1 MIDLYYAPTP
11 NGWKISIMLEE
22 CEIDYNVIPV
32 NLGTGD
38 QFKPEFLK
46 ISPNNRMP
54 VIVDHDNIIDEE
66 PLSIFESGAILM
78 YLGEKTGKFF
88 PTQSPEKEKVLEW
101 LFWQVGGLGPMAG
114 QVSHFVNYAT
124 NFPGDHSYS
133 EKRYKN
139 EYDRLLGVM
148 NTVLEQ
154 REYLAGDYSI
164 ADMASFPWITAYKR
178 YEVDLDLFVNV
189 RRWFDSIK
197 SRPAG
202 RKGIDVGKENRSVGK
217 GITKEGL
224 KTMGSQAS
232 KSIAEIVPEKSWRA
246 PICRACETHFLR
258 IWLWQVQVV
267 GKMFPVPQDVPNNK
281 TPLLWR

>member
-22 CEIDYNVIPV
+22 CNLPYNVIPV
-32 NLGTGD
+32 NLGKGD
-38 QFKPEFLK
+38 QFKPDFLK

-54 VIVDHDNIIDEE
+54 AIVDHENLTGRE

-88 PTQSPEKEKVLEW
+88 PQESPSKEKVLEW

-114 QVSHFVNYAT
+114 QVSHFVNYAP

-133 EKRYKN
+133 EKRYKD

-148 NTVLEQ
+148 DNVLEDK
-154 REYLAGDYSI
+154 EYLAGDYSI

-178 YEVDLDLFVNV
+178 YEVDLDSFSNV
-189 RRWFDSIK
+189 RRWFDNIK
-197 SRPAG
+197 SRPAV
-202 RKGIDVGKENRSVGK
+202 RKGIEVGKENRSFGK
-217 GITKEGL
+217 GITKEAL
-224 KTMGSQAS
+224 KTMFGQNS
-232 KSIAEIVPEKSWRA
+232 KNILDMAKEKK
-246 PICRACETHFLR
+246 E
-258 IWLWQVQVV
+258 
-267 GKMFPVPQDVPNNK
+267 
-281 TPLLWR
+281 